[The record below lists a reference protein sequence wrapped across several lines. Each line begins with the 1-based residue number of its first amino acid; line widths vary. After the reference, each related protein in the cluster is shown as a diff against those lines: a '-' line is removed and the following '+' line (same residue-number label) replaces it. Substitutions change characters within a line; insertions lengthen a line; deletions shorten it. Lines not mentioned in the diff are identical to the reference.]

1 MFKIDEDLIKGSN
14 LWSIDENKRLTF
26 NYKNDIL
33 NEYKALFERVF
44 QNINTDESTPQ
55 GQIITALTQI
65 DLASISY
72 LENLGNAFFFGGSGE
87 FLDKWA
93 WNLFRV
99 TRKKASPASVLV
111 KIEGVGG
118 TKIDKDFTITDGE
131 TNYKIQ
137 NETII
142 GDNGSVEAI
151 FYATEIN
158 DKIANKGTINEIVTI
173 INGVERVSNL
183 NASNPAIFEESD
195 TDLFN
200 RCVYFG
206 STAKNATFRS
216 IMANVGE
223 VEGVDKLVGAENVT
237 DEPLEVSGVT
247 LSPHSIALV
256 VNGGKNED
264 IAEAIL
270 NSRATGCDMNG
281 DVEVSLNID
290 TQKYTYKFYRPTLIP
305 LKIKVKVSSVGKLI
319 ESNYKEVVKKALLDF
334 INALDINAKITQPL
348 IANSL
353 IRGVNNLN
361 ILEVSYNTK
370 SGGDFGYEPLQLKLN
385 EMASLA
391 EEDIQVEEVKSV

>member
-1 MFKIDEDLIKGSN
+1 MFKIDEDLIKASN

-26 NYKNDIL
+26 NYKDDIL
-33 NEYKALFERVF
+33 NEYKALFSRVF
-44 QNINTDESTPQ
+44 ENINTDESTPQ
-55 GQIITALTQI
+55 GQIITALTQT

-87 FLDKWA
+87 FLDRWA

-99 TRKKASPASVLV
+99 TRKKASPANALI

-142 GDNGSVEAI
+142 GDNGSVEAL

-158 DKIANKGTINEIVTI
+158 DKIANKGTISEIVTI

-195 TDLFN
+195 TALFN

-223 VEGVDKLVGAENVT
+223 VEGVDKLAGAENVT

-305 LKIKVKVSSVGKLI
+305 LKIKVKVSSVGGLI
-319 ESNYKEVVKKALLDF
+319 ESNYKEIVKRALLDF

-391 EEDIQVEEVKSV
+391 EEDIQVEEVKGV